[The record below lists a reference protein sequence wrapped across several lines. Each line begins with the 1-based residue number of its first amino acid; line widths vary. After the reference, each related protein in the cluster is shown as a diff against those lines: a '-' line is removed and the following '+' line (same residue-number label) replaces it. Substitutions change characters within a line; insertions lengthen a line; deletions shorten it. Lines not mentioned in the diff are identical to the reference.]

1 MTIPHLNKKIKT
13 KLLQIV
19 SFVKFKKK
27 LKNKN
32 SGWVYRNI
40 VANSEMNNK
49 IFLLKPGQYLKI
61 GKGNDCDLIL
71 DPPREEEKVIADLHC
86 VIGYDYVE

>member
-1 MTIPHLNKKIKT
+1 
-13 KLLQIV
+13 
-19 SFVKFKKK
+19 
-27 LKNKN
+27 
-32 SGWVYRNI
+32 
-40 VANSEMNNK
+40 MNNK